1 VHVRLD
7 PSFADA
13 DATLEA
19 SQVASRS
26 EAALTIAVAGGGGE
40 SVTVSITR
48 EVEDCTVFDASFSV
62 DGASF
67 SDSGRSSECFAAR
80 WRRAARRGA
89 SVRARSGHARSAPA
103 CPDTRLCGHETLRRS
118 AGPEPVGGYT
128 RCDAVWL

>member
-1 VHVRLD
+1 VRPGFAAALLLPDSAAALTVRAHRPRSPSALTVWQVHVRLD

-62 DGASF
+62 DGA
-67 SDSGRSSECFAAR
+67 
-80 WRRAARRGA
+80 W
-89 SVRARSGHARSAPA
+89 
-103 CPDTRLCGHETLRRS
+103 TLIFELLRF
-118 AGPEPVGGYT
+118 GP
-128 RCDAVWL
+128 LI